1 MATQITGTVVEVKL
15 ERQDD
20 FVRRSSYDKYT
31 PVQVKATIEL
41 TDGRLAYVSTKV
53 GEDVFYAGIGPFGS
67 YAKHVSGGQ
76 EKAQFPWVIEGQHKM
91 AFSQNPQATRAGVGY
106 QDEFI
111 LVIWRDDVVT
121 LEGEFAA
128 RKSARGNEYVIGK
141 RIKVVAWSRPGWEPE
156 PTPTVMTWACPV
168 CDEVFTDAD
177 GAAKHIAAHFA
188 EPDCCSE
195 CGEGAG
201 DVAPT
206 EIGNLCSICRESFDV
221 EPLGSFEPSARG

>member
-67 YAKHVSGGQ
+67 YAKHLSGGQ
-76 EKAQFPWVIEGQHKM
+76 EKAQFPWIIEGQHKT

-141 RIKVVAWSRPGWEPE
+141 RIKVVAWSRPGWAPE
-156 PTPTVMTWACPV
+156 PTPVAVECPV
-168 CDEVFTDAD
+168 CGKELPDDKTAQVDHVTT
-177 GAAKHIAAHFA
+177 HFA
-188 EPDCCSE
+188 NPECCSE

-206 EIGNLCSICRESFDV
+206 EIGNLCSICRETFDV
-221 EPLGSFEPSARG
+221 ATLTKS